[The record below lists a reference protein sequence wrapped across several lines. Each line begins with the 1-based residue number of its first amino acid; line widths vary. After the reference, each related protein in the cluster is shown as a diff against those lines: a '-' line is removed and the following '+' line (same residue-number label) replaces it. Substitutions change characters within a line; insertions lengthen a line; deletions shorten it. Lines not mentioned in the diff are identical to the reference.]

1 MRIFAMR
8 TLPFLT
14 LALVAGGG
22 GCTDEEIVY
31 IERPPFNEP
40 VDPASGFLGYYTS
53 SAQQTTCGNCHAD
66 FQGSWAETG
75 HAGAYQT
82 LKSINAASTCYS
94 CHTITERGNDATGVV
109 GHDKVQD
116 STYYDVQ
123 CESCH
128 GPGLEHVESVG
139 AGNITDRPLAHIG
152 VGPDTSAGCAACHNG
167 THHPYVE
174 QWAAS
179 RHANVRSGS
188 PTTSSTCVVCHEGRG
203 KLAAL
208 GVNSN
213 FAEKGVGGG
222 PQPIACAVC
231 HNPHGSTFPGNLRLS
246 VSDPEPTLNLCMSC
260 HLRRGEPSTSSSSP
274 HGAQGAVLLGFAGWR
289 PPGFVYDTARIYGSH
304 ATTANPNLCA
314 GCHVSPFTVNDAS
327 GNFSFQSVGHL
338 FKPIPCLDS
347 QGRPTG
353 DNTCAYT
360 ATARNWSSCTKSGC
374 HASATAAASAFTATR
389 TEIQF
394 LADLLWIDQDGDEAI
409 DAYNNANPAS
419 SDRGFLP
426 KIMLNN
432 PADFSTS
439 DAVISGANG
448 TEFNVRTCAEHL
460 TGHPDGSKGTHN
472 KFLCVALL
480 AQSASYLQTLY
491 NYLPTPPPATA
502 ALLEKYSGRIQA
514 PGLQIRREK
523 FPVTV
528 E

>member
-1 MRIFAMR
+1 MRARVFA
-8 TLPFLT
+8 
-14 LALVAGGG
+14 ALVTLGAFVASA
-22 GCTDEEIVY
+22 CTDEEIVY
-31 IERPPFNEP
+31 VERPPFNDP
-40 VDPASGFLGYYTS
+40 VDPAAGFLGYYTS
-53 SAQQTTCGNCHAD
+53 SEKQTTCGNCHAD
-66 FQGSWAETG
+66 FQGSWQETG
-75 HAGAYQT
+75 HAGAYAT
-82 LKSINAASTCYS
+82 LKAVNAAATCYG
-94 CHTITERGNDATGVV
+94 CHTVNERGNDATGVA

-128 GPGLEHVESVG
+128 GPGLEHVEGVG

-203 KLAAL
+203 KLLAL

-213 FAEKGVGGG
+213 FAEKGAGGG
-222 PQPIACAVC
+222 AQPITCAVC
-231 HNPHGSTFPGNLRLS
+231 HNPHGSTVPGNLRLS

-289 PPGFVYDTARIYGSH
+289 PPDFAYDTARIYGSH

-374 HASATAAASAFTATR
+374 HASASVAASAFTATR
-389 TEIQF
+389 SEITL
-394 LADLLWIDQDGDEAI
+394 LAEILWKDIDNDDAI
-409 DAYNNANPAS
+409 DATDQGYLA
-419 SDRGFLP
+419 LV
-426 KIMLNN
+426 KLNN
-432 PADFSTS
+432 PNDFSTS
-439 DAVISGANG
+439 DAVISAANG
-448 TEFNVRTCAEHL
+448 TEFNVRTCGEGY
-460 TGHPDGSKGTHN
+460 TTHPDGSKGTHN

-480 AQSASYLQTLY
+480 AQSATYLKSIY
-491 NYLPTPPPATA
+491 NYLPAPPAAVA
-502 ALLEKYSGRIQA
+502 ALLQKYSGRMTE
-514 PGLQIRREK
+514 PGLRVSDDRPAMPTQ
-523 FPVTV
+523 
-528 E
+528 